1 MLRRWIPFLL
11 LLLCLCLPCLAMTE
25 PVITDADA
33 TSWIVGKNP
42 DAYTPYRM
50 LDGDETT
57 AFQFS
62 LKTTPLGQAYIT
74 FSLSQPSDIRT
85 LWIKNGFWCITDGKD
100 QYTRNSRVRAMTVD
114 FLYSGAYDYTD
125 AQQVTLPDDKVRSD
139 WTRIDLGSHQ
149 NVVSVRFLIRDIYA
163 GSKYKNDVCISEV
176 RFSGSASTSSSG
188 TLYGTAISNL
198 ATRTGPG
205 TEYADGGTY
214 SMKGKSVRVLSRAW
228 DERNEIWWVQCEI
241 PYQGTTRVLWTGYKR
256 FDSQSLPL
264 ESIPVES
271 PGSVAIPNA
280 GPGSVNAPGP
290 QSSGNA
296 WQSAYRQFFI
306 SGQYQSALHC
316 AAADSSW
323 QTAFAERETAYDSIA
338 LCDLDRNGIPELL
351 IETIYGLEQA
361 DVFTW
366 NGSSIVHLG
375 TMSDDN
381 FFQEFFVFTDARYP
395 GIYTAMGG
403 PAMSIDCYTIQ
414 NGRLVRAHI
423 AATRVD
429 AEGTETVG
437 LQIFR
442 SDQTLYTLLYD
453 KFVQGSDASLPQPW
467 FSRSHL
473 NSDADWSV
481 FFASSPV

>member
-74 FSLSQPSDIRT
+74 FSLSKPSDVRT

-176 RFSGSASTSSSG
+176 RFSGSTSTASSG
-188 TLYGTAISNL
+188 T
-198 ATRTGPG
+198 
-205 TEYADGGTY
+205 
-214 SMKGKSVRVLSRAW
+214 
-228 DERNEIWWVQCEI
+228 
-241 PYQGTTRVLWTGYKR
+241 
-256 FDSQSLPL
+256 
-264 ESIPVES
+264 
-271 PGSVAIPNA
+271 
-280 GPGSVNAPGP
+280 
-290 QSSGNA
+290 
-296 WQSAYRQFFI
+296 
-306 SGQYQSALHC
+306 
-316 AAADSSW
+316 
-323 QTAFAERETAYDSIA
+323 
-338 LCDLDRNGIPELL
+338 
-351 IETIYGLEQA
+351 
-361 DVFTW
+361 
-366 NGSSIVHLG
+366 
-375 TMSDDN
+375 
-381 FFQEFFVFTDARYP
+381 
-395 GIYTAMGG
+395 
-403 PAMSIDCYTIQ
+403 
-414 NGRLVRAHI
+414 
-423 AATRVD
+423 
-429 AEGTETVG
+429 
-437 LQIFR
+437 
-442 SDQTLYTLLYD
+442 
-453 KFVQGSDASLPQPW
+453 
-467 FSRSHL
+467 
-473 NSDADWSV
+473 
-481 FFASSPV
+481 

>member
-125 AQQVTLPDDKVRSD
+125 AQQVTLPDDKLRSD

-198 ATRTGPG
+198 ATRAGPG

-271 PGSVAIPNA
+271 PGSVSIPNA

-316 AAADSSW
+316 AATDSSW
-323 QTAFAERETAYDSIA
+323 QTAFAPPACMASTSFVNPSISLSSETES
-338 LCDLDRNGIPELL
+338 
-351 IETIYGLEQA
+351 
-361 DVFTW
+361 
-366 NGSSIVHLG
+366 
-375 TMSDDN
+375 
-381 FFQEFFVFTDARYP
+381 
-395 GIYTAMGG
+395 
-403 PAMSIDCYTIQ
+403 
-414 NGRLVRAHI
+414 
-423 AATRVD
+423 
-429 AEGTETVG
+429 
-437 LQIFR
+437 
-442 SDQTLYTLLYD
+442 
-453 KFVQGSDASLPQPW
+453 
-467 FSRSHL
+467 
-473 NSDADWSV
+473 
-481 FFASSPV
+481 